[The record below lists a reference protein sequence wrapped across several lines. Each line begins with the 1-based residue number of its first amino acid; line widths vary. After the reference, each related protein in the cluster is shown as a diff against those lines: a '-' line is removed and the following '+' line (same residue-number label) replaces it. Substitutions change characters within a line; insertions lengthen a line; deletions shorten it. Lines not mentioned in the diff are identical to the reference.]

1 MTPNQVIVLATP
13 VFLLLIA
20 IEFWVG
26 RRRRR
31 NTYALA
37 DTFSSIGLGMLSRI
51 ADVFTFALRLGIY
64 VWVQDHAALWRNDG
78 FWTSSAGWLLALVFY
93 DFLYYWNHR
102 LGHEVGLLWA
112 AHVVHHQSQHY
123 NLSTALRQPA
133 SYALLGWVFYLPMA
147 LAGVPPLVFA
157 VVGLVDL
164 LYQFWIHTEQV
175 GSLGRF
181 DRWFASPSNHRVHHA
196 VNDRYLDK
204 NYGGILMLWDH
215 LFGSFEPE
223 DPEEPCVYGTRKP
236 LQSWDPVWANAE
248 VYAGLARDSARTGRW
263 GDRLRTWIKP
273 PGWRA
278 PDVAARWPT
287 PAFDLGAVQRFDP
300 PASRGAQALAAL
312 VFVLLLGGVAFFL
325 WTADARALP
334 GNLAWTAALLAG
346 LWAQGALLQG
356 RIGPGMVLMVLSAAL
371 ATLAAAEGW
380 TELHRVFKPLTML
393 VVIGLVLRA
402 DVRHKGWLLAALAGS
417 LAGDAFLMFEGFFI
431 AGLASFLLAH
441 LAYIARL
448 RSDAPWFADR
458 RALGAV
464 GAVGLVMYALL
475 WSGGPWSGG
484 LPPGLRAPVAAY
496 VLVIALMVSQA
507 LGRARVHADPAAWR
521 VAAGA
526 LCFMLSDTLLATDRF
541 LVPLPARDLLVLATY
556 YAAQCLMVAGLLG
569 KAPRQGT

>member
-1 MTPNQVIVLATP
+1 MSPNQVIVLATP

-20 IEFWVG
+20 LEFWVG
-26 RRRRR
+26 RRRGR

-37 DTFSSIGLGMLSRI
+37 DTLNSVGLGMLSRV
-51 ADVFTFALRLGIY
+51 ADVFTLALRLGIY
-64 VWVQDHAALWRNDG
+64 VWVQDHAALWRDDA
-78 FWTSSAGWLLALVFY
+78 FWTSPAGWLLALVFY

-102 LGHEVGLLWA
+102 LGHEVGVLWA

-164 LYQFWIHTEQV
+164 LYQFWIHTEQI
-175 GSLGRF
+175 GSLGPF

-196 VNDRYLDK
+196 VNGRYLDK

-223 DPEEPCVYGTRKP
+223 DPKEPCVYGTRKP
-236 LQSWDPVWANAE
+236 LDSWDPVWANAE
-248 VYAGLARDSARTGRW
+248 VYAAQARDSAHTARW
-263 GDRLRTWIKP
+263 RDRLRTWLRP

-278 PDVAARWPT
+278 ADVAARWPA
-287 PAFDLGAVQRFDP
+287 PAFDLATVQRFDP
-300 PASRGAQALAAL
+300 PAARGTQALAAL

-325 WTADARALP
+325 WTADARPLT
-334 GNLAWTAALLAG
+334 GNLPWTAALLAG

-356 RIGPGMVLMVLSAAL
+356 RIGPGLALMVLSAAV

-380 TELHRVFKPLTML
+380 TGLHRVFKPLTML
-393 VVIGLVLRA
+393 VAIGLVLRA
-402 DVRHKGWLLAALAGS
+402 DGRGRGWLLAALVGS
-417 LAGDAFLMFEGFFI
+417 LVGDAFLMFDGFFI

-441 LAYIARL
+441 LAYIVRL

-458 RALGAV
+458 RALWAV
-464 GAVGLVMYALL
+464 GAVGLAMYALL
-475 WSGGPWSGG
+475 WSGGPWGGG
-484 LPPGLRAPVAAY
+484 LPAGLRAPVAAY
-496 VLVIALMVSQA
+496 VLAIALMASQA
-507 LGRARVHADPAAWR
+507 LGRARVHASPAAWC

-526 LCFMLSDTLLATDRF
+526 LCFMASDALLATDRF
-541 LVPLPARDLLVLATY
+541 LVPLPARDLLVLASY
-556 YAAQCLMVAGLLG
+556 YAAQCLMVAGLLRE
-569 KAPRQGT
+569 APRQGA